1 MASAAKQQNYRRL
14 MREAKVKSSSQ
25 SKKIDHPLA
34 RSVETRREKISA
46 CASNVCV
53 WCVDRYNALD
63 QLNCVVCGQTIKSE
77 LLWSTHL
84 KSRRHKEVY
93 IVKSFHRR
101 TNPSSYMYKDTPEL
115 RTRVSIQDTFS
126 HPKYHSST
134 SEIRTPH

>member
-46 CASNVCV
+46 CACNVCV
-53 WCVDRYNALD
+53 WRVDRYNALD
-63 QLNCVVCGQTIKSE
+63 QLSCFVCGQTIKSE

-93 IVKSFHRR
+93 IV
-101 TNPSSYMYKDTPEL
+101 
-115 RTRVSIQDTFS
+115 
-126 HPKYHSST
+126 
-134 SEIRTPH
+134 